1 MSSERFARLAWGVL
15 GYNLLVVMFG
25 AFVRATGSGAGC
37 GSHWPLCNGTIL
49 QRNPATET
57 IIELTHRLTSGL
69 ALLLVIGLVVAAV
82 RTFPRGHMARRGAW
96 VSLGL
101 IIVEAL
107 VGAGL
112 VLLKLVADNDSMA
125 RAVYLGVHLLNT
137 FLLVAALA
145 LTAWWARAERPVPGR
160 LPLGMALACAGL
172 IVVGVSGAITALG
185 DTLFPAGSLAEGFRQ
200 DTSPTAHLLVRLRVI
215 HPVFAVAVGL
225 ALLGLALRIALR
237 GGDRSRTWLARI
249 VAILVLAQLS
259 IGVINL
265 VLLAPTALQLLHL
278 LFADLVWIS
287 AVLLTASL
295 AAEPLPAGFPAA
307 AELGGAAAL
316 QR

>member
-57 IIELTHRLTSGL
+57 IIELTHRLTSGV
-69 ALLLVIGLVVAAV
+69 ALLLVIGLVIAAI
-82 RTFPRGHMARRGAW
+82 RTFPAGHLARRGAW

-112 VLLKLVADNDSMA
+112 VLLKLVADNDSIA

-145 LTAWWARAERPVPGR
+145 LTAWWAREERPVWGR
-160 LPLGMALACAGL
+160 IPLGMVLACAGL
-172 IVVGVSGAITALG
+172 MVVGVSGAITALG
-185 DTLFPAGSLAEGFRQ
+185 DTLFPAGSLAEGIRQ

-215 HPVFAVAVGL
+215 HPVLAVVVGL
-225 ALLGLALRIALR
+225 TLLGLALRVALR
-237 GGDRSRTWLARI
+237 AEDRSRTWLARA
-249 VAILVLAQLS
+249 VAILVLLQLS
-259 IGVINL
+259 IGVTNL
-265 VLLAPTALQLLHL
+265 VLLAPTTLQLLHL

-287 AVLLTASL
+287 AILLAASL
-295 AAEPLPAGFPAA
+295 AAEPQPAGHPAA
-307 AELGGAAAL
+307 AGLAAAAL